1 VALEVIAAASADRAF
16 RHESFSMG
24 SEVNQLRMQSREER
38 IARTDSTFRDANE
51 KIATAAAKYEL
62 VEKVPFICECATE
75 SCTEIVHL
83 SLAEYEEVRSVPTRF
98 FVAPGHLACEGVVS
112 LLEDREGYI
121 VLEKE
126 GRAGEVATELD
137 PRSDS

>member
-1 VALEVIAAASADRAF
+1 
-16 RHESFSMG
+16 MP
-24 SEVNQLRMQSREER
+24 SREER
-38 IARTDSTFRDANE
+38 LGRNNSTFRDANE
-51 KIATAAAKYEL
+51 KIAEAAGKYEV

-75 SCTEIVHL
+75 SCTEIVRL
-83 SLAEYEEVRSVPTRF
+83 SLAEYEEVRSPPTRF
-98 FVAPGHLACEGVVS
+98 FVAPGHQASEGVVS
-112 LLEDREGYI
+112 LQEDRGGYV